1 MNRLYLGIDT
11 SCYTTSIACIQ
22 DKSIVL
28 DERTVLSVPFG
39 ARGLRQ
45 SDALFQHN
53 RNMPVLLSRLFDHID
68 PVSIAGV
75 GVSAAPTAQEDSYM
89 PVFLAGMLT
98 AKAVAGAR
106 QVPLFET
113 THQLGHVRAALHG
126 GNERLLEK
134 ERFLALHISGGTTDV
149 LEVHTADKKI
159 AAIAPLGCSNDLHA
173 GQMVDRLGVAMGLP
187 FPCGKHMETLAKEA
201 TRKDVKLASSVR
213 GLLCS
218 LSGAETQ
225 AQRVLQA
232 GEMPA
237 EVAYGV
243 YDCLARTLAKLI
255 QNAAEETDCQY
266 VLLSGGVASSLLL
279 RDLLRERLDHR
290 KKTGI
295 KLSFGQ
301 SVLSSDNAVGV
312 AFAARD
318 ALCSEKI

>member
-1 MNRLYLGIDT
+1 MEALYLGFDT
-11 SCYTTSIACIQ
+11 SCYTTSVACI
-22 DKSIVL
+22 SSEGIVL

-53 RNMPVLLSRLFDHID
+53 RNLPVLLSRLFDAID
-68 PVSIAGV
+68 PDCIAGI
-75 GVSAAPTAQEDSYM
+75 GVSATPTAQEDSYM
-89 PVFLAGMLT
+89 PVFLAGLLA
-98 AKAVAGAR
+98 AKAAAGAR
-106 QVPLFET
+106 KVPLFET

-126 GNERLLEK
+126 GNEHLLQK
-134 ERFLALHISGGTTDV
+134 DRFLALHISGGTTDV
-149 LEVHTADKKI
+149 LEVKTEEGRI
-159 AAIAPLGCSNDLHA
+159 GTITPLGCSNDLHA
-173 GQMVDRLGVAMGLP
+173 GQMVDRIGVALELP
-187 FPCGKHMETLAKEA
+187 FPCGKHLETLAKQA
-201 TRKDVKLASSVR
+201 LRRDVKFPSSVR

-232 GEMPA
+232 GERGE

-255 QNAAEETDCQY
+255 QNAAEETDCRS

-279 RDLLRERLDHR
+279 RDLLKDRM
-290 KKTGI
+290 KKGI
-295 KLSFGQ
+295 HLSFGQ

-312 AFAARD
+312 AFAVRD
-318 ALCSEKI
+318 ARCSGKM